1 MIVTNSSF
9 IGSVFFLI
17 KFVRSKTF
25 QNSSSLLTSI
35 LAVLISTLKSLI
47 IITFLQ
53 VSLTSLTNVT
63 RLLKLGGQ

>member
-53 VSLTSLTNVT
+53 ISLTSLTNVT